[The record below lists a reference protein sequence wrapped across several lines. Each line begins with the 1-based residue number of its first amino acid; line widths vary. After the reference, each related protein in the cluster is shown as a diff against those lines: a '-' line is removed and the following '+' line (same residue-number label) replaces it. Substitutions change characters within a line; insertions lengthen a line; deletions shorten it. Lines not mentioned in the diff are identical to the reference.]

1 MATSDS
7 DDFESA
13 DEDLEINVDNTA
25 LHSVKKLKTSEAQV
39 AVDCHDNTK
48 NPDVSEL
55 KSKDDESGE
64 LGEVFKER
72 TATDIGACDIDN
84 ISDKLEGV
92 VNSGAGSNVNI
103 SDESV
108 IKDKTK
114 YRQQRERVKRQQKP
128 RESKPGRSLRKLGT
142 RISPTV
148 VRVCSDSDCEKVKE
162 DFLTSEKSEK
172 KTNQIGVHTH
182 NNEEE
187 KAVSDSSCT
196 VENVKQELDKLSI
209 EDSSQHDIPSVFDK
223 LLQPAP
229 KEPVD
234 SDSGWERWGSWGVT
248 SLLSTATE
256 SVSTLTTHVT
266 QGLSTVLETGIGAPG
281 PEELAVLEKQEELR
295 LHEEKKQN
303 EANELSELKC
313 EAGEKS
319 EGKSSGLFGF
329 SHLMSGVSS
338 ITRLV
343 ETTGSRVLTGGLD
356 TLETIGKKTMEVLQ
370 EGDPG
375 LKKKRALFSGK
386 PVLSQVLREAKE
398 KAERENK
405 EIEDKEAARKAH
417 FETLFDD
424 YQGLVHLEALEML
437 SEQCNIKLQ
446 SMLLTS
452 SGTALSQLQQ
462 SLQEVRDLCQ
472 LPDDEDTEVDDS
484 DAVEW
489 REKLDGVTKGLGVPF
504 ATDKLNET
512 WDMAHRWLE
521 DHRANQSSDTD
532 KVVSGIHQ
540 KAIQTMAQLT
550 AACVEQFHKVAEL
563 LLVKEDRSPT
573 NEAQTLVQVTSTLS
587 SQVSSVATRFSE
599 CLNAAIKN
607 SSDPDAVVALITN
620 VFLEA
625 SNSSSY
631 IQSAFQLLIPVLE
644 VGLTK

>member
-7 DDFESA
+7 EDFESA
-13 DEDLEINVDNTA
+13 DEDLEINADNTA
-25 LHSVKKLKTSEAQV
+25 LHSVKKIKESEAQV
-39 AVDCHDNTK
+39 ADDCHVNTK
-48 NPDVSEL
+48 NRDVSEL
-55 KSKDDESGE
+55 KKDDESGE
-64 LGEVFKER
+64 LDEVFKGR
-72 TATDIGACDIDN
+72 TATDTGACDIDN
-84 ISDKLEGV
+84 IFDKLESV

-114 YRQQRERVKRQQKP
+114 SRQQRERVKRQQKP

-142 RISPTV
+142 KISPTV
-148 VRVCSDSDCEKVKE
+148 AYACSDSDCGKVKE
-162 DFLTSEKSEK
+162 DFLTSEKPEK
-172 KTNQIGVHTH
+172 ETNQIDAHTR
-182 NNEEE
+182 NNEEGN
-187 KAVSDSSCT
+187 AVPDSSSA
-196 VENVKQELDKLSI
+196 VKNVKQELDNLSV
-209 EDSSQHDIPSVFDK
+209 EDSSQRDIAPVFDK
-223 LLQPAP
+223 LLQPGP
-229 KEPVD
+229 EEPVD
-234 SDSGWERWGSWGVT
+234 SDSGWGRWGSWRVT
-248 SLLSTATE
+248 SLLSTATG

-266 QGLSTVLETGIGAPG
+266 QGLSTVLETGIGAPD
-281 PEELAVLEKQEELR
+281 PEELAVLEKQEELK

-319 EGKSSGLFGF
+319 EGKSSSLFGF

-343 ETTGSRVLTGGLD
+343 ETTGSKVLTGGLD

-405 EIEDKEAARKAH
+405 ETEDKEAARKAH

-446 SMLLTS
+446 SVLLTS
-452 SGTALSQLQQ
+452 SGTALSELQQ

-472 LPDDEDTEVDDS
+472 LPDDEDTEVDAS

-489 REKLDGVTKGLGVPF
+489 REKLDGVTQGLGVPF

-521 DHRANQSSDTD
+521 DHCANQSSDTD
-532 KVVSGIHQ
+532 EVVSGIYQ

-550 AACVEQFHKVAEL
+550 AASVEQFHKVAEL
-563 LLVKEDRSPT
+563 LLVKDDRSPT

-607 SSDPDAVVALITN
+607 SSDPDVIVALITN
-620 VFLEA
+620 VFLEVMRLA
-625 SNSSSY
+625 CS
-631 IQSAFQLLIPVLE
+631 IM
-644 VGLTK
+644 

>member
-7 DDFESA
+7 EDFASA

-25 LHSVKKLKTSEAQV
+25 LHSVKKMKESEAQV
-39 AVDCHDNTK
+39 ADDCHDNTK
-48 NPDVSEL
+48 NRDISEPIR
-55 KSKDDESGE
+55 KDDESGE
-64 LGEVFKER
+64 LDEVFKER
-72 TATDIGACDIDN
+72 TATDTGACDIDN
-84 ISDKLEGV
+84 IFDKLEGV

-114 YRQQRERVKRQQKP
+114 SRQQRERVKRQQKP

-142 RISPTV
+142 KISPTV
-148 VRVCSDSDCEKVKE
+148 VYARSDSDCEKVKE
-162 DFLTSEKSEK
+162 DFLISEKSEK
-172 KTNQIGVHTH
+172 ETNQIDVHTR
-182 NNEEE
+182 NNEEG
-187 KAVSDSSCT
+187 KAVPDSSSAM
-196 VENVKQELDKLSI
+196 ENIKQELDKLSI
-209 EDSSQHDIPSVFDK
+209 EDSSQRDIAPVFDK

-229 KEPVD
+229 EEPVD
-234 SDSGWERWGSWGVT
+234 SDSGWGRWGSWGVT

-266 QGLSTVLETGIGAPG
+266 QGFSTVLETGIGAPG
-281 PEELAVLEKQEELR
+281 PEELAVLEKQEELK

-329 SHLMSGVSS
+329 SNLMSGVSS

-343 ETTGSRVLTGGLD
+343 ETTGSKVLTGGLD

-375 LKKKRALFSGK
+375 LKKKRALLLGK

-405 EIEDKEAARKAH
+405 ETEDKEAARKAH

-446 SMLLTS
+446 SVLLTS

-462 SLQEVRDLCQ
+462 SLQELRDLCQ
-472 LPDDEDTEVDDS
+472 LPDDEDTEVDES

-489 REKLDGVTKGLGVPF
+489 REKLDGVTQGLGVPF
-504 ATDKLNET
+504 ATDKLNEV
-512 WDMAHRWLE
+512 
-521 DHRANQSSDTD
+521 N
-532 KVVSGIHQ
+532 
-540 KAIQTMAQLT
+540 
-550 AACVEQFHKVAEL
+550 
-563 LLVKEDRSPT
+563 
-573 NEAQTLVQVTSTLS
+573 
-587 SQVSSVATRFSE
+587 
-599 CLNAAIKN
+599 
-607 SSDPDAVVALITN
+607 PDVI
-620 VFLEA
+620 
-625 SNSSSY
+625 S
-631 IQSAFQLLIPVLE
+631 
-644 VGLTK
+644 

>member
-7 DDFESA
+7 EDFESA

-25 LHSVKKLKTSEAQV
+25 LHSVKKLKESEAQV
-39 AVDCHDNTK
+39 ADDCHDNTK
-48 NPDVSEL
+48 NRDVSEL
-55 KSKDDESGE
+55 ISKDDESGE
-64 LGEVFKER
+64 IDEVFKER
-72 TATDIGACDIDN
+72 TATVKGACDIVN

-103 SDESV
+103 SNESV
-108 IKDKTK
+108 ISDKTK
-114 YRQQRERVKRQQKP
+114 HKQPRDRVKRQQKP

-142 RISPTV
+142 RISHTV
-148 VRVCSDSDCEKVKE
+148 VHACSDSDCEKVKE
-162 DFLTSEKSEK
+162 GFPTSEKSEK
-172 KTNQIGVHTH
+172 KTSQIDVHTH
-182 NNEEE
+182 NNEG
-187 KAVSDSSCT
+187 KAVADSSST
-196 VENVKQELDKLSI
+196 IENVKQELDKLSI
-209 EDSSQHDIPSVFDK
+209 EDGSQHDITPVFDK

-229 KEPVD
+229 EEPVD
-234 SDSGWERWGSWGVT
+234 SDSGWGRWGNWGVT

-256 SVSTLTTHVT
+256 GVSTLTTHVT
-266 QGLSTVLETGIGAPG
+266 QGLSTALETGIGAPG
-281 PEELAVLEKQEELR
+281 PEELAVLEKQKELK
-295 LHEEKKQN
+295 LHEERKQN
-303 EANELSELKC
+303 EANEFSELKC

-343 ETTGSRVLTGGLD
+343 ETTGSKVLTGGLD

-437 SEQCNIKLQ
+437 SEQCNMKLQ
-446 SMLLTS
+446 SVLLTS

-472 LPDDEDTEVDDS
+472 LPDDEDTEVDES

-521 DHRANQSSDTD
+521 DHCAIQFSDTD
-532 KVVSGIHQ
+532 VVSGIYQ

-550 AACVEQFHKVAEL
+550 AASVEQFHKVAEL
-563 LLVKEDRSPT
+563 LLVKDDRSPT

-607 SSDPDAVVALITN
+607 SSDPDVIVALITN